1 MSYRTVEVDLENG
14 RVQPRTA
21 ESLPTRSRALL
32 TLLDSSAPSIAS
44 TCEEL
49 AKRWPQL
56 EKLSAEEAFE
66 FAGDIETARAKILS
80 PKRAWD

>member
-14 RVQPRTA
+14 RVRPRTA

-49 AKRWPQL
+49 ANRWPQL
-56 EKLSAEEAFE
+56 AKLPMEEALD
-66 FAGDIETARAKILS
+66 FADDIETARAKVMPRFS
-80 PKRAWD
+80 E